1 MKYHEALVKDGKLVF
16 ADVAKFRAELSR
28 LAGKRV
34 YISIETERALRS
46 IIQNKYWFGVVVETF
61 RSMWSKR
68 RTEMGLPPYTKEQI
82 HDVLVQVLLGTEE
95 GPVLG
100 SRVSVP
106 TRNLSPTDFGTLID
120 KARAMARDDYAM
132 EIPEPGE
139 LEVGA

>member
-1 MKYHEALVKDGKLVF
+1 LKYYEALVKDGKLVF
-16 ADVAKFRAELSR
+16 TDVAKFKAELTR

-34 YISIETERALRS
+34 YVSLETERALRS

-61 RSMWSKR
+61 RAMWSKR
-68 RTEMGLPPYTKEQI
+68 RTEAGLPPYTKEQI

-106 TRNLSPTDFGTLID
+106 TRNLSPADFSTLID
-120 KARAMARDDYAM
+120 KARQMARDDYAM

-139 LEVGA
+139 LEVTV